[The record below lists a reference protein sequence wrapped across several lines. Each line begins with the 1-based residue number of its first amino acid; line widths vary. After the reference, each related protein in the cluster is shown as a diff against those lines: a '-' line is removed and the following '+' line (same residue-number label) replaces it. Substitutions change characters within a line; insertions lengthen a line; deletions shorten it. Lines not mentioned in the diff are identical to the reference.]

1 MANIV
6 LINPRFNP
14 SYWGM
19 NYALPFL
26 DAKAVLPV
34 INLPLLAA
42 LTPPGHEITIIDE
55 NVEAIDYDVC
65 ARADIVGL
73 TGMNVQRVR
82 MREILNEL
90 KARGVFT
97 VIGGPWITVY
107 PADFGD
113 LPDAIFIGEAEETW
127 PQFLVEWAEGRH
139 ARRYEQAGKTDMA
152 TVPAPRLDLMKMRQY
167 INGSVQISRG
177 CPFTC
182 EFCDIIVVFGRR
194 PRVKTVPQ
202 VIAELEGCLAA
213 GKRSVFIVDD
223 NLIGNKKAV
232 KQVLREII
240 AWQEAK
246 GFPLSFATEAS
257 IDLAED
263 DEMLQLMVDANIQE
277 VFIGIESPN
286 EDALRETKKIQNL
299 TDRHGNLLD
308 KVHHIQRQG
317 IEVWCG
323 MIVGFDTD
331 DASVFELQRQFLQ
344 AARIPLAMVNVL
356 TAIPRT
362 PLFARLEKEGRLD
375 DTGELGSF
383 GTVSTNIIPK
393 RISRQELC
401 DGYIKLM
408 RDLYA
413 PDAYFGRM
421 DAHFLNGKPVPPT
434 ARTRW
439 LRCHPRQWLNA
450 LPRALGEIVYITTR
464 MMQTIPDPALRREYR
479 KRLWNV
485 ARRRAHRSAAPRLCR
500 RLRPPL
506 PFHLFDRADGGRTGC
521 VASRSRA
528 PGGDARSSLAD
539 AMAGRPGRVVP
550 ALSWKP
556 RRPAAPGHRIPGPPW
571 PDVSCNPQY
580 TCSRIGAFAA
590 IRS

>member
-26 DAKAVLPV
+26 NAKAVLPV

-42 LTPPGHEITIIDE
+42 LTPPGHDVTIIDE
-55 NVEAIDYDVC
+55 NVQPIDYDLC
-65 ARADIVGL
+65 ARADIVGI
-73 TGMNVQRVR
+73 TGMNVQRIR
-82 MREILNEL
+82 MREILDEL
-90 KARGVFT
+90 KTRGVFT
-97 VIGGPWITVY
+97 IIGGPWITVY
-107 PADFGD
+107 PDDFGD
-113 LPDAIFIGEAEETW
+113 VPDAIFIGEAEETW
-127 PQFLVEWAEGRH
+127 PRFLEEWAEGRH

-152 TVPAPRLDLMKMRQY
+152 TVPPPRFDLMPMGRY
-167 INGSVQISRG
+167 VTGSVQISRG

-194 PRVKTVPQ
+194 PRVKTLPQ
-202 VIAELEGCLAA
+202 VIAELEGLVAA
-213 GKRSVFIVDD
+213 GKSSAFIVDD

-232 KQVLREII
+232 KEVLRAVI
-240 AWQEAK
+240 AWQEAN
-246 GFPLSFATEAS
+246 GFPLSFLTEAS

-263 DEMLQLMVDANIQE
+263 DELLELMVEANIQE
-277 VFIGIESPN
+277 VFVGIESPN

-299 TDRHGNLLD
+299 TDRHGSLLD
-308 KVHHIQRQG
+308 KVHHIQSKG

-331 DASVFELQRQFLQ
+331 DSGVFALQRRFLQ

-375 DTGELGSF
+375 QSGYLGNS
-383 GTVSTNIIPK
+383 GVVSTNVIPK
-393 RISRQELC
+393 RIGRQELC
-401 DGYIKLM
+401 DGYVKLM

-413 PDAYFGRM
+413 PDAYFARM
-421 DAHFLNGKPVPPT
+421 DAHFLNDKPIPPT

-439 LRCHPRQWLNA
+439 LRRHPRQWLKS
-450 LPRALGEIVYITTR
+450 LPMAVGEIVYIATR

-479 KRLWNV
+479 KRLWHV
-485 ARRRAHRSAAPRLCR
+485 VRRRPTLRLLRAYVVGCAFHYHFTCLIDQMAAE
-500 RLRPPL
+500 
-506 PFHLFDRADGGRTGC
+506 RAE
-521 VASRSRA
+521 
-528 PGGDARSSLAD
+528 L
-539 AMAGRPGRVVP
+539 
-550 ALSWKP
+550 
-556 RRPAAPGHRIPGPPW
+556 PAADERPKAM
-571 PDVSCNPQY
+571 SE
-580 TCSRIGAFAA
+580 AA
-590 IRS
+590 

>member
-1 MANIV
+1 MAHIV

-26 DAKAVLPV
+26 GGEALLPV

-55 NVEAIDYDVC
+55 NVQLIDFDLC
-65 ARADIVGL
+65 ARADIVGI

-82 MREILNEL
+82 MHAILDEL

-97 VIGGPWITVY
+97 VIGGPWVTVY
-107 PADFGD
+107 PSDFGD
-113 LPDAIFIGEAEETW
+113 QPDAIFIGEAEETW
-127 PQFLVEWAEGRH
+127 PRFLIEWAEGRH
-139 ARRYEQAGKTDMA
+139 ARRYEQAEKTDMA
-152 TVPAPRLDLMKMRQY
+152 TVPAPRLDLMPMGKY
-167 INGSVQISRG
+167 VYGSVQLSRG

-194 PRVKTVPQ
+194 PRIKTTAQ
-202 VIAELEGCLAA
+202 IIAELEACLSA
-213 GKRSVFIVDD
+213 GKDNLFIVDD

-232 KQVLREII
+232 KALLREII
-240 AWQEAK
+240 VWQEAR
-246 GFPLSFATEAS
+246 GFPLKFATEAS

-263 DEMLQLMVDANIQE
+263 EELLQLMVDANIDE

-299 TDRHGNLLD
+299 SDKHGTLLD
-308 KVHHIQRQG
+308 KVRRIQDVG

-331 DASVFELQRQFLQ
+331 DHTVFDLQRRFLA

-362 PLFARLEKEGRLD
+362 PLYERLGREGRLD
-375 DTGELGSF
+375 NSGELSNF
-383 GTVSTNIIPK
+383 GTISTNVIPT
-393 RISRQELC
+393 RISRQDLC
-401 DGYIKLM
+401 DGYLELM

-421 DAHFLNGKPVPPT
+421 DSLYLEGKPIPPS
-434 ARTRW
+434 AHTRW
-439 LRCHPRQWLNA
+439 LRRHPWRRIKAQAWTVL
-450 LPRALGEIVYITTR
+450 EVTYIIIGLMR
-464 MMQTIPDPALRREYR
+464 GAPAPVLKRDYRR
-479 KRLWNV
+479 RLWAV
-485 ARRRAHRSAAPRLCR
+485 IRRRPRL
-500 RLRPPL
+500 RLLRIYAVKCAL
-506 PFHLFDRADGGRTGC
+506 HYHFDRLIAQMKAERAELPLEVDSGPQL
-521 VASRSRA
+521 ASVEA
-528 PGGDARSSLAD
+528 
-539 AMAGRPGRVVP
+539 AGE
-550 ALSWKP
+550 
-556 RRPAAPGHRIPGPPW
+556 PAA
-571 PDVSCNPQY
+571 
-580 TCSRIGAFAA
+580 
-590 IRS
+590 

>member
-1 MANIV
+1 MAQIV

-26 DAKAVLPV
+26 GGEALLPV

-55 NVEAIDYDVC
+55 NVQLIDFDLC

-82 MREILNEL
+82 MHAILDEL

-97 VIGGPWITVY
+97 VIGGPWVTVY
-107 PADFGD
+107 PSDFGD
-113 LPDAIFIGEAEETW
+113 QPDAIFIGEAEETW
-127 PQFLVEWAEGRH
+127 PRFLIEWAEGRH
-139 ARRYEQAGKTDMA
+139 ARRYEQAEKTDMA
-152 TVPAPRLDLMKMRQY
+152 TVPAPRLDLMPMGKY
-167 INGSVQISRG
+167 VYGSVQLSRG

-194 PRVKTVPQ
+194 PRIKTTAQ
-202 VIAELEGCLAA
+202 IIAELEACLAA
-213 GKRSVFIVDD
+213 GKDNLFIVDD

-232 KQVLREII
+232 KALLREII
-240 AWQEAK
+240 VWQEAR
-246 GFPLSFATEAS
+246 GFPLKFATEAS

-263 DEMLQLMVDANIQE
+263 EELLQLMVDANIDE

-299 TDRHGNLLD
+299 SDKHGTLLD
-308 KVHHIQRQG
+308 KVRRIQDVG

-331 DASVFELQRQFLQ
+331 DHTVFDLQRRFLA

-362 PLFARLEKEGRLD
+362 PLYERLGREGRLD
-375 DTGELGSF
+375 NSGELSNF
-383 GTVSTNIIPK
+383 GTISTNVIPT
-393 RISRQELC
+393 RISRQDLC
-401 DGYIKLM
+401 DGYLELM

-421 DAHFLNGKPVPPT
+421 DSLYLEGKPIPPS
-434 ARTRW
+434 AHTRW
-439 LRCHPRQWLNA
+439 LRRHPWRRIKAQAWTVL
-450 LPRALGEIVYITTR
+450 EVTYIIIGLMR
-464 MMQTIPDPALRREYR
+464 GAPDPVLKRDYRR
-479 KRLWNV
+479 RLWAV
-485 ARRRAHRSAAPRLCR
+485 IRRRPRL
-500 RLRPPL
+500 
-506 PFHLFDRADGGRTGC
+506 HLLHIYAVKCALHYHFDRLIAQMKADRAELPPEVDSGPQLAS
-521 VASRSRA
+521 VAA
-528 PGGDARSSLAD
+528 
-539 AMAGRPGRVVP
+539 AGE
-550 ALSWKP
+550 
-556 RRPAAPGHRIPGPPW
+556 AA
-571 PDVSCNPQY
+571 
-580 TCSRIGAFAA
+580 A
-590 IRS
+590 

>member
-1 MANIV
+1 MAHIV

-26 DAKAVLPV
+26 GGEALLPV

-55 NVEAIDYDVC
+55 NVQLIDFDLC
-65 ARADIVGL
+65 ARADIVGI

-82 MREILNEL
+82 MHAILDEL

-97 VIGGPWITVY
+97 VIGGPWVTVY
-107 PADFGD
+107 PSDFGD
-113 LPDAIFIGEAEETW
+113 QPDAIFIGEAEETW
-127 PQFLVEWAEGRH
+127 PRFLIEWAEGRH
-139 ARRYEQAGKTDMA
+139 ARRYEQAEKTDMA
-152 TVPAPRLDLMKMRQY
+152 TVPAPRLDLMPMGKY
-167 INGSVQISRG
+167 VYGSVQLSRG

-194 PRVKTVPQ
+194 PRIKTTAQ
-202 VIAELEGCLAA
+202 IIAELEACLAA
-213 GKRSVFIVDD
+213 GKDNLFIVDD

-232 KQVLREII
+232 KALLREII
-240 AWQEAK
+240 VWQEAR
-246 GFPLSFATEAS
+246 GFPLKFATEAS

-263 DEMLQLMVDANIQE
+263 EELLQLMVDANIDE

-299 TDRHGNLLD
+299 SDKHGTLLD
-308 KVHHIQRQG
+308 KVRRIQDVG

-331 DASVFELQRQFLQ
+331 DHTVFDLQRRFLA

-362 PLFARLEKEGRLD
+362 PLYERLGREGRLD
-375 DTGELGSF
+375 DSGELSNF
-383 GTVSTNIIPK
+383 GTISTNVIPT
-393 RISRQELC
+393 RISRQDLC
-401 DGYIKLM
+401 DGYLELM

-421 DAHFLNGKPVPPT
+421 DSLYLEGKPIPPS
-434 ARTRW
+434 AHTRW
-439 LRCHPRQWLNA
+439 LRRHPWRRIKAQAWTVL
-450 LPRALGEIVYITTR
+450 EVTYIIIGLMR
-464 MMQTIPDPALRREYR
+464 GAPDPVLKRDYRR
-479 KRLWNV
+479 RLWAV
-485 ARRRAHRSAAPRLCR
+485 IRRRPRL
-500 RLRPPL
+500 RLLRIYAVKCAL
-506 PFHLFDRADGGRTGC
+506 HYHFDRLIAQMKAERAELPPEVDSGPQLASVAAADE
-521 VASRSRA
+521 A
-528 PGGDARSSLAD
+528 
-539 AMAGRPGRVVP
+539 AG
-550 ALSWKP
+550 
-556 RRPAAPGHRIPGPPW
+556 
-571 PDVSCNPQY
+571 
-580 TCSRIGAFAA
+580 
-590 IRS
+590 